1 MGYLYVARSATLAN
15 WGSDVGLGKN
25 LFRLGFSEEDPAGV
39 VKTASW
45 CGMSDW
51 TLVKKVESEGLDQEA
66 AIAKL
71 ARKEKMVDPGLY
83 PKLKGE
89 RGIFKIRMEQVES
102 HILVSGAL
110 EGIQAKMGK
119 VKPADIGS
127 YMIHNVLR

>member
-1 MGYLYVARSATLAN
+1 MGYLYVARSATLAK

-25 LFRLGFSEEDPAGV
+25 LFRLGLSEEDPANI
-39 VKTASW
+39 VKQAAW
-45 CGMSDW
+45 CGMADW
-51 TLVKKVESEGLDQEA
+51 VLVKKVESEGLSEEE

-71 ARKEKMVDPGLY
+71 GRKEKMVDPVLY
-83 PKLKGE
+83 PKIKGE

-110 EGIQAKMGK
+110 EGIQAEMGK